1 MPRKTDNDVSWSSAD
16 AVSWQLS
23 LDLQE
28 AVEMLSAI
36 RLQVLKKNPL
46 RDTVVVAGPPGH
58 FPILSKTE
66 TFTISIPPKRRPHFD
81 LPDQ

>member
-46 RDTVVVAGPPGH
+46 RDTVVVAGPPGS
-58 FPILSKTE
+58 LSDFE
-66 TFTISIPPKRRPHFD
+66 QNGD
-81 LPDQ
+81 LYYLYST